1 MSRRYGKIPSANWAL
16 HQANQ
21 SGPFMQD
28 IRGKSLEEAFSAA
41 VRVVGVGVV
50 QIHIFR
56 SMQFNTFQFRSGLS
70 GLSSHFLRARLKSL
84 KRYLIDVWY
93 RIQELTLQELTLD
106 GEDVTEIEQLSMVI
120 ARMWRTIQ
128 KKKKSPRISNSL

>member
-1 MSRRYGKIPSANWAL
+1 MPRRYGKIPSANRTL

-28 IRGKSLEEAFSAA
+28 IRGRSLEEAFSAA
-41 VRVVGVGVV
+41 VRVVRVGVV

-56 SMQFNTFQFRSGLS
+56 SMQFNTFQFRS

-128 KKKKSPRISNSL
+128 KKKKKSKNFE

>member
-1 MSRRYGKIPSANWAL
+1 MPRRYGKIPSANRTL
-16 HQANQ
+16 HQVNQ

-28 IRGKSLEEAFSAA
+28 IRGRSLEEAFSAA

-50 QIHIFR
+50 QIYIFR
-56 SMQFNTFQFRSGLS
+56 SMQFNTFQFRS

-93 RIQELTLQELTLD
+93 RIQELTLD
-106 GEDVTEIEQLSMVI
+106 GEDVTEIEQLSVVI

-128 KKKKSPRISNSL
+128 KKKKKRSKNFE